1 MAASGVNIALMA
13 KRKTADKVTKAWTEL
28 EKTIKKHAPKT
39 LATLLPGA
47 SEAQIGEAEK
57 ALGFK
62 LPADVK
68 AFFMTHS
75 GEEPAEV
82 VADGALDYGYL
93 LPLVGEN
100 DSCVAE
106 HSKWREM
113 LNGVEDD
120 SVKGLTFNAEK
131 AKLWLPFSK
140 DYGGITLMVDCNPD
154 GAGMVIKYDTEGKYL
169 LKTLATDFA
178 DYLEKE
184 AEKLEQGTRG
194 EDDGWGDDEDEDED
208 GDADDL
214 GDDDEGG
221 EPKGR
226 KGEWME
232 VSLKLPNIKS
242 RKFGALIQTAT
253 MKEMDIVAEIL
264 DPKAFREDFDPKCS
278 VALSIYCHSNPSQM
292 ILSDF
297 GGEGEVENVYF
308 FKDEDLLPVMN
319 KSVSQASFKKEVK
332 GALPVFCW
340 SLDEPIGKDLGL
352 ILDIRRPKSS
362 K

>member
-1 MAASGVNIALMA
+1 MA
-13 KRKTADKVTKAWTEL
+13 KRKTADKVTKAWAEL

-62 LPADVK
+62 IPADVK

-93 LPLVGEN
+93 LPLVGKE
-100 DSCVAE
+100 DSCIAE
-106 HSKWREM
+106 HSKWKEI
-113 LNGVEDD
+113 LSKVDDD

-131 AKLWLPFSK
+131 AKFWLPFSK
-140 DYGGITLMVDCNPD
+140 DYGGIILMVDCHPD
-154 GAGMVIKYDTEGKYL
+154 GSGMVLKYDTEGKYL
-169 LKTLATDFA
+169 LKTIATDFVE
-178 DYLEKE
+178 YLEKE
-184 AEKLEQGTRG
+184 SEKLEQGTRG
-194 EDDGWGDDEDEDED
+194 EDDGWGDDEEEDMDDDDDMSD
-208 GDADDL
+208 GDD
-214 GDDDEGG
+214 GDDA
-221 EPKGR
+221 PKAR

-232 VSLKLPNIKS
+232 VSLKLPNIKT
-242 RKFGALIQTAT
+242 RKVGAIIQTAT

-264 DPKAFREDFDPKCS
+264 DPKAVREDFDPKCS
-278 VALSIYCHSNPSQM
+278 VALSIYCHSNPAQM
-292 ILSDF
+292 ILSGF

-308 FKDEDLLPVMN
+308 FKDEDLLPVMG
-319 KSVSQASFKKEVK
+319 KSVTQANFKKEVK
-332 GALPVFCW
+332 AALPVFCW
-340 SLDEPIGKDLGL
+340 SLDEPLEKDLGL
-352 ILDIRRPKSS
+352 ILDIRRPKG